1 MNGPSNLKITMY
13 NIILNAYE
21 TKRPRQ
27 TEAVIDIKPFFEK
40 HFIHKT
46 KHPIQIDINGKHIK
60 NIQINTSFIC
70 TPGGRGCIGKE
81 RLGKKITDRQVI
93 MINSVH
99 GTVKSKKYENNK
111 NFGFITL
118 LAECNYTN
126 GETSNMSINIEP
138 SGILVIRSGGF
149 SLLKKNSSI
158 SSIISDLE
166 NLLLYFKIDKVRD
179 SKISLINGNFNL
191 ITKIKKRLFNDKGK
205 RLYINT
211 QRPKIEKFKQF
222 VDIIYRSGLDEKY
235 KKPTKPWLSTQ
246 GTPTVIKSV
255 FKSNDTEYPTLTLSA
270 YGYCE
275 IMGAKTFSSII
286 KAYDIIIDSFKAID
300 KRNYNI
306 RVPDSVKKTTNNSNI
321 KQKMKKSNT
330 SIRLNY
336 SNNYKVEKN
345 ELIFGKKLCVVY
357 PKPVIQYMARLVGVS
372 DIGKKDDLCNRIKKA
387 IYY

>member
-1 MNGPSNLKITMY
+1 MNGPSDLKITMY

-27 TEAVIDIKPFFEK
+27 TEAVIDIKPFFEN
-40 HFIHKT
+40 HFINKT
-46 KHPIQIDINGKHIK
+46 THPIRININGKHIK
-60 NIQINTSFIC
+60 YIQINTRFIC

-99 GTVKSKKYENNK
+99 GTVMSKKYENDK

-118 LAECNYTN
+118 LGECNYTN
-126 GETSNMSINIEP
+126 GEKSNVSINIEP

-149 SLLKKNSSI
+149 SLMKKNSSI

-166 NLLLYFKIDKVRD
+166 KLLLYFKIDKVRD

-191 ITKIKKRLFNDKGK
+191 ITKIKKRLFNDSGK

-222 VDIIYRSGLDEKY
+222 VDLIYRSGLDEKY

-255 FKSNDTEYPTLTLSA
+255 FKSNDAEYPTLTLSA

-286 KAYDIIIDSFKAID
+286 KAYDIMVDSFKSID
-300 KRNYNI
+300 KRNYKI
-306 RVPDSVKKTTNNSNI
+306 RVPDSTQTTDVSNI
-321 KQKMKKSNT
+321 KQKTKKKNT
-330 SIRLNY
+330 SIRLDY
-336 SNNYKVEKN
+336 STNYKIEKN
-345 ELIFGKKLCVVY
+345 ELFFGKKLCAVY

-372 DIGKKDDLCNRIKKA
+372 DIGKKEDLCNRIKKTMHS
-387 IYY
+387 